1 MNSTNSLSDTLKEYP
16 VWDRTTRWFHWIN
29 ALTIMGL
36 IGVGLVILYAKE
48 LGVST
53 EGKILL
59 KTIHVYIGYV
69 FCLNLVWRIIWA
81 FVGNQH
87 ARWKAILPGGKGFLT
102 ALREYKAGFST
113 GNIQYYQGHNPMAK
127 LMITLLLVLL
137 ITQAITGLVLA
148 GTDIYFPPFGQTIK
162 EWVAE
167 DAKQTDLIKPYSKE
181 NVNEDRYAQ
190 MRAFRKPFITIHL
203 YNFYLLLIAI
213 VLHVGAIVV
222 TEVRERSGL
231 ISATFTGRKVFPNKP
246 VDADEKKQG

>member
-1 MNSTNSLSDTLKEYP
+1 MNSTNSSSDTLKEYP

-29 ALTIMGL
+29 VLTIMGL

-69 FCLNLVWRIIWA
+69 FCLNLAWRIIWA

-102 ALREYKAGFST
+102 ALREYKAGFRT

-167 DAKQTDLIKPYSKE
+167 DASKIDLLKPYSKE
-181 NVNEDRYAQ
+181 NVNEDRYTE